1 MAHAASLLLRL
12 SFYGAVLAMVAYA
25 ALYLAPLPAPP
36 SPRPLPESTKLLDRE
51 GRTLYESAG
60 PADAHYTYVALEEI
74 PQRLKQAVIAT
85 EDASFYSH
93 PGVDGAA
100 TLRAAFTNVRHGELR
115 SGGSTITQQLARN
128 LYFDPRERVSTSPL
142 RKLREALLALR
153 LDRSLS
159 KEEILERYLNRAY
172 FGNLAYGVEAA
183 ARTYFGKAVRD
194 LDMAESALL
203 VGLLQS
209 PAAYDPFSRFG
220 AAKERQRI
228 VLARMEAEGYIT
240 GAEAEAAWAE
250 PLSLNRTPFPMEAPH
265 FVSWV
270 LERLPALGG

>member
-25 ALYLAPLPAPP
+25 ALYLVPLPAPP
-36 SPRPLPESTKLLDRE
+36 SPRPLPESTKLVDRE
-51 GRTLYESAG
+51 GPTLYESAG

-93 PGVDGAA
+93 PGVDVAA

-159 KEEILERYLNRAY
+159 KEEILERYL
-172 FGNLAYGVEAA
+172 
-183 ARTYFGKAVRD
+183 T
-194 LDMAESALL
+194 
-203 VGLLQS
+203 
-209 PAAYDPFSRFG
+209 
-220 AAKERQRI
+220 
-228 VLARMEAEGYIT
+228 
-240 GAEAEAAWAE
+240 
-250 PLSLNRTPFPMEAPH
+250 
-265 FVSWV
+265 
-270 LERLPALGG
+270 